1 VGAAPSRPHK
11 KPSHF
16 ILFPFLRF
24 YYFSIPKLMHLPPLH
39 SPGFSGYYSSGDVTI
54 AGDVVIAAGVILRA
68 DPGCFIRLEEGVCVG
83 LGAILHAHQGNI
95 IVHGGA
101 ILGSGVLVMGWAEI
115 GQRACVGSAVT
126 LFQVT
131 IAPGEVVAPGSLLG
145 DRGRMPD
152 MPCDTTQTDTAHND
166 RSMPPTGLPDA
177 PSDPLAEETKPAA
190 DPNAIE
196 NPSPDPSTAQRSDSV
211 SPTISEFPSSS
222 SPSPDPSEPDSRS
235 PQVTQTTVVYGKDY
249 FLQMRTALFS

>member
-1 VGAAPSRPHK
+1 
-11 KPSHF
+11 
-16 ILFPFLRF
+16 
-24 YYFSIPKLMHLPPLH
+24 MHLPVLH
-39 SPGFSGYYSSGDVTI
+39 SPAFSGYYHSGDVTI

-68 DPGCFIRLEEGVCVG
+68 DPGCCIRLEAGVCVG

-95 IVHGGA
+95 IVQGGA
-101 ILGSGVLVMGWAEI
+101 ILGAGVLVMGWADI

-126 LFQVT
+126 LFKVT

-152 MPCDTTQTDTAHND
+152 SPFDTAEIKTEIKTEND
-166 RSMPPTGLPDA
+166 RSTPQTDIPD
-177 PSDPLAEETKPAA
+177 PFWDPLAAGKKPLANS
-190 DPNAIE
+190 NASPH
-196 NPSPDPSTAQRSDSV
+196 PSPEPPSETPPEQPREEFLEESTAPNV
-211 SPTISEFPSSS
+211 
-222 SPSPDPSEPDSRS
+222 SEPQSASPPLSEPRS

>member
-1 VGAAPSRPHK
+1 
-11 KPSHF
+11 
-16 ILFPFLRF
+16 
-24 YYFSIPKLMHLPPLH
+24 MHLPVLH
-39 SPGFSGYYSSGDVTI
+39 SPAFSGYYHSGDVTI

-68 DPGCFIRLEEGVCVG
+68 DPGCCIRLEAGVCVG

-95 IVHGGA
+95 IVQGGA
-101 ILGSGVLVMGWAEI
+101 ILGAGVLVMGWADI

-126 LFQVT
+126 LFKVT

-152 MPCDTTQTDTAHND
+152 SPFDTAEIKTEIKTEND
-166 RSMPPTGLPDA
+166 RSTPQTDIPD
-177 PSDPLAEETKPAA
+177 PFWDPLAAGKKPLTNS
-190 DPNAIE
+190 NASPH
-196 NPSPDPSTAQRSDSV
+196 PSPEPPSETLPEQPKEEFLEESTAPNV
-211 SPTISEFPSSS
+211 
-222 SPSPDPSEPDSRS
+222 SEPQSASPPLSEPRS

>member
-1 VGAAPSRPHK
+1 
-11 KPSHF
+11 
-16 ILFPFLRF
+16 
-24 YYFSIPKLMHLPPLH
+24 MHLPVLH
-39 SPGFSGYYSSGDVTI
+39 SPAFSGYYHCGDVTI

-68 DPGCFIRLEEGVCVG
+68 DPGCCIRLEAGVCVG

-95 IVHGGA
+95 IVQGGA
-101 ILGSGVLVMGWAEI
+101 ILGAGVLVMGWADI

-152 MPCDTTQTDTAHND
+152 SPFDTAEIKTEIKTQND
-166 RSMPPTGLPDA
+166 RSTPQTDIPD
-177 PSDPLAEETKPAA
+177 PFWDPLAAGKKPLA
-190 DPNAIE
+190 DPNASLH
-196 NPSPDPSTAQRSDSV
+196 PSLEPPSETPPEQPTEQPTEQPREEFLEESTAPNV
-211 SPTISEFPSSS
+211 SEPQSASPPSS
-222 SPSPDPSEPDSRS
+222 EPHPRS

>member
-1 VGAAPSRPHK
+1 
-11 KPSHF
+11 
-16 ILFPFLRF
+16 
-24 YYFSIPKLMHLPPLH
+24 MHLPVLH
-39 SPGFSGYYSSGDVTI
+39 SPAFSGYYHSGDVTI

-68 DPGCFIRLEEGVCVG
+68 DPGCCIRLEAGVCVG

-95 IVHGGA
+95 IVQGGA
-101 ILGSGVLVMGWAEI
+101 ILGAGVLVMGWADI

-126 LFQVT
+126 LFKVT

-152 MPCDTTQTDTAHND
+152 SPFDTAEIKTEIKTEND
-166 RSMPPTGLPDA
+166 RSTPQTDIPD
-177 PSDPLAEETKPAA
+177 PFWDPLAAGKKPLANS
-190 DPNAIE
+190 NASPH
-196 NPSPDPSTAQRSDSV
+196 PSPEPPSETQPREEFLEESTAPNV
-211 SPTISEFPSSS
+211 
-222 SPSPDPSEPDSRS
+222 SEPQSASPPLSEPRS